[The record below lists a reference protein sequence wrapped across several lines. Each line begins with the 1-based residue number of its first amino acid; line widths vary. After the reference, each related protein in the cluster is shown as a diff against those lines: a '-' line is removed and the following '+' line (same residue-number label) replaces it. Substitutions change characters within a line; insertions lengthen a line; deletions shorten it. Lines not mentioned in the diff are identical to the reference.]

1 MKDANDEI
9 GDFLRDQATE
19 GLEEVDDE
27 LAELEAELAEEAMKD
42 MEFPDA
48 RKESKNAV
56 QAEKK
61 KVNKVSDEKQLEDLL
76 EG

>member
-48 RKESKNAV
+48 RKESKKFCFCCFKCSENICF
-56 QAEKK
+56 
-61 KVNKVSDEKQLEDLL
+61 
-76 EG
+76 